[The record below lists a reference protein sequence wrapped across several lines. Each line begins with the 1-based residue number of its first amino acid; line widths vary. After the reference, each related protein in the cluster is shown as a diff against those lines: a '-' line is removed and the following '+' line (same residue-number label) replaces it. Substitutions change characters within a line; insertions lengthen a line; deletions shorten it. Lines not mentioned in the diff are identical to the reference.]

1 MQQSYKNQPSF
12 DQVEVLNA
20 SCENKE
26 ESLLNILLEEVLAMD
41 AEDLTIVI
49 DDEMNRVSGY

>member
-20 SCENKE
+20 SCENKK

-41 AEDLTIVI
+41 AEDLTIII

>member
-41 AEDLTIVI
+41 AEDLTVVI